1 MFFQNMN
8 NLPIEFLKIA
18 QIELDE
24 TFVYY
29 ENIQNDLG
37 YRFINEV
44 KESIS
49 LIQNYPNAW
58 HNLSTRTKRCLVK
71 NFPYGVIYQIRQNR
85 ILIVAIANLHR
96 KPNYWKNRI

>member
-1 MFFQNMN
+1 MN
-8 NLPIEFLKIA
+8 NLPIEFLKIS

-58 HNLSTRTKRCLVK
+58 HNLSNRTKRCLVK
-71 NFPYGVIYQIRQNR
+71 NFPYGIIYQIRKDK